1 MTTNATTPTTAARV
15 TVDITDLTLD
25 QLDDVNRLM
34 TDQKV
39 GRVTAFAYVGL
50 RALGR
55 EVTLD
60 DVKALTGRQI
70 SVIESDPELNDEGP
84 ISAP

>member
-1 MTTNATTPTTAARV
+1 MTTKATTPTPGRT

-34 TDQKV
+34 TDKGV

-70 SVIESDPELNDEGP
+70 AVIESDPELDDEGP
-84 ISAP
+84 TSAP